1 MCAKIIK
8 VLKTESKYLNIYQKS
23 SFLLRF
29 LHFLNKYVSFSEDY
43 RNEYISLTDI
53 ARFRNSD
60 DPRFAI
66 QNWMRNRNTIEFLGL
81 WESLHNP
88 NFNRVQFDTFKGSG
102 DRFMILVFLVNFS
115 ILWEGIEFIK

>member
-29 LHFLNKYVSFSEDY
+29 LHFLNKYVSFS
-43 RNEYISLTDI
+43 RVSIIQILTV
-53 ARFRNSD
+53 FNST
-60 DPRFAI
+60 R
-66 QNWMRNRNTIEFLGL
+66 LGQRL
-81 WESLHNP
+81 
-88 NFNRVQFDTFKGSG
+88 DKGSG
-102 DRFMILVFLVNFS
+102 DRFLILVCLVNFS